1 MGRSEAISS
10 HLKPSIISATIYRAT
25 YRAFVRLGDDDR
37 INFRP
42 RSFREI
48 SRVRAR
54 ARMCLHPCKCRPQQR
69 LKDCTEVFV
78 ARPPSFQYRLH
89 HSYARAPRHQST
101 QTVETNMLFSGADP
115 VRSRLSCRINFRRN
129 NGRGQK
135 LSGRSFI
142 EQDATGRA
150 RYLCNERV
158 CIVNK
163 NNNLMRKTASHIF
176 SPSSLYGLRRAMLR
190 NASMRN
196 GMR

>member
-1 MGRSEAISS
+1 MPAATTIERLHGSLRSETSVLSISPTPFIR
-10 HLKPSIISATIYRAT
+10 PS
-25 YRAFVRLGDDDR
+25 
-37 INFRP
+37 
-42 RSFREI
+42 
-48 SRVRAR
+48 
-54 ARMCLHPCKCRPQQR
+54 
-69 LKDCTEVFV
+69 
-78 ARPPSFQYRLH
+78 
-89 HSYARAPRHQST
+89 PRHQST

-150 RYLCNERV
+150 RYFCNERV

-163 NNNLMRKTASHIF
+163 NNNLMRKTASYIF